1 MLAPVSLLRDQ
12 TPTRCYTDR
21 QSGIMSVYSAL
32 HVPAFRPTRAGLWV
46 LHAASN
52 IQTLL

>member
-1 MLAPVSLLRDQ
+1 MEAKQSL
-12 TPTRCYTDR
+12 
-21 QSGIMSVYSAL
+21 IKSVYCAL

-52 IQTLL
+52 IETLLLDCVLPCQ